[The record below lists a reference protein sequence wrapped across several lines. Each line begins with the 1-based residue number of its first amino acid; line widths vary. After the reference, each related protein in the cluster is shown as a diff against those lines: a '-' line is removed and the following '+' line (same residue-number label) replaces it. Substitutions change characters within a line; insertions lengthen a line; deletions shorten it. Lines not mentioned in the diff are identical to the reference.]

1 MADTVALGREW
12 GVERRRNPK
21 TPGRVLSTRG
31 EFGGARG
38 RAVRCARSAL
48 SSQFGQLA
56 SFAKP
61 GVSAKVFRAGRSRDL
76 VLLFFALSAVTS
88 NRCTYHWC
96 AARKFF
102 AAFVPFSRL
111 ALIGSR
117 FAEASIYPTGVVS
130 LESGR
135 SFRRPRLIG
144 WIHGHAMC
152 RCIRSSGN
160 VLRCESRGD
169 ICCGNTNTK
178 GGNGFEHGALLIA
191 MGIHFRRGV

>member
-1 MADTVALGREW
+1 MHSEGNGGWKGGGILRHPEGFCQRGVNLEGCVAGRCVARDPPSAANLANWHRSRSLG
-12 GVERRRNPK
+12 
-21 TPGRVLSTRG
+21 
-31 EFGGARG
+31 
-38 RAVRCARSAL
+38 C
-48 SSQFGQLA
+48 
-56 SFAKP
+56 
-61 GVSAKVFRAGRSRDL
+61 SAKVFRAGRSRDL